1 MFRPAFSLS
10 LLLSAASAFAQVP
23 APATPDGADDPRR
36 NQRVE
41 RIVHEDGGTRI
52 EEVRYAGQTQSI
64 TVQPK
69 AAVPE
74 YEVAPATPSR
84 NRVAD
89 ERTGTGTGG
98 GQRFWNVFRF

>member
-1 MFRPAFSLS
+1 MSRKALLFPL
-10 LLLSAASAFAQVP
+10 LLLSTGAFAQ
-23 APATPDGADDPRR
+23 ATPPVVQDEADPRR

-52 EEVRYAGQTQSI
+52 EEIRYAGQTQSI

-74 YEVAPATPSR
+74 YEVTPPTPSR
-84 NRVAD
+84 NRIAD
-89 ERTGTGTGG
+89 ERSGTSSGG